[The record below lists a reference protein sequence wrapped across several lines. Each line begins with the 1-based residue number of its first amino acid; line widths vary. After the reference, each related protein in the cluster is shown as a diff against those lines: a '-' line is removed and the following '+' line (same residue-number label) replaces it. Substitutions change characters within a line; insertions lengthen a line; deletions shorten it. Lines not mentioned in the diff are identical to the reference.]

1 MQVKKDPLVKYKD
14 MNISG
19 QAVAVISIACF
30 IEIIIELIIQPP
42 AFNWYNYV
50 INALILVLFIVL
62 SPYYEDVFEYHFY
75 WTAGSMVI
83 FNLLFKSFSLYGII
97 VTWVLN
103 GIFFLILFDIIL
115 NTFMG
120 QPNKDISLQSV
131 IKLATLLYIIETL
144 IYLLA
149 HNTLG
154 YPFLAASCS
163 IIMIIFGYAY
173 SKGKLQVVGGIFFLG
188 TVILNFVLQS
198 GINGYF
204 AGSSIYLLFGVLAL
218 FTRISN
224 H

>member
-1 MQVKKDPLVKYKD
+1 
-14 MNISG
+14 
-19 QAVAVISIACF
+19 
-30 IEIIIELIIQPP
+30 
-42 AFNWYNYV
+42 
-50 INALILVLFIVL
+50 
-62 SPYYEDVFEYHFY
+62 
-75 WTAGSMVI
+75 MVI

-204 AGSSIYLLFGVLAL
+204 AGSSIYLIFGVLAL

>member
-30 IEIIIELIIQPP
+30 IEVIIELIIQPP
-42 AFNWYNYV
+42 AFSWYNYL
-50 INALILVLFIVL
+50 INALVLVVFIVL

-83 FNLLFKSFSLYGII
+83 FNLLFKAYSIYGVI

-103 GIFFLILFDIIL
+103 AIFFLILFDILLSTYI
-115 NTFMG
+115 G
-120 QPNKDISLQSV
+120 QSNKDLSLQSI
-131 IKLATLLYIIETL
+131 IKLATLLFAIETL
-144 IYLLA
+144 IYLFT

-173 SKGKLQVVGGIFFLG
+173 SKGKLQFIGGIFFLG
-188 TVILNFVLQS
+188 TVVLNIALQS
-198 GINGYF
+198 GISGFY
-204 AGSSIYLLFGVLAL
+204 AGSAIYLLFGALTL
-218 FTRISN
+218 FTKISK